1 MTVRLAFT
9 VLVGVLLPG
18 AVSAQVPTAP
28 EPGFQV
34 VRGTFLALRVSDLP
48 GVADWYAAA
57 FGLAEVN
64 RIEAEDGR
72 YAVRILRGR
81 GLTVEL
87 IRQRDVAASESTPLG
102 LFKAGFHV
110 DDLDALRRRLEALEA
125 DMDASTFFD
134 ESLGVRS
141 FVFRDPEGN
150 RLQAFGR

>member
-1 MTVRLAFT
+1 MGRVAYT
-9 VLVGVLLPG
+9 VLVGVLLAGPI
-18 AVSAQVPTAP
+18 SAQTPTAS

-34 VRGTFLALRVSDLP
+34 VRGTFLALQVADLTV
-48 GVADWYAAA
+48 VADWYAAV

-64 RIEAEDGR
+64 RIEAEDDR
-72 YAVRILRGR
+72 YAIRILRGR

-87 IRQRDVAASESTPLG
+87 IRQRDVVASESTPLG

-110 DDLDALRRRLEALEA
+110 DDLDALRRRLETLEA
-125 DMDASTFFD
+125 DVDAGTFFD
-134 ESLGVRS
+134 EALGVRS